1 MAHDSMEVTALH
13 SIAEEYDARAAAE
26 RVIESADNDDFRV
39 DSKLVMIARHMADAN
54 QTSALYSFK
63 VPVSC

>member
-1 MAHDSMEVTALH
+1 
-13 SIAEEYDARAAAE
+13 
-26 RVIESADNDDFRV
+26 V